1 MDFGIKILITTTIST
16 ATMNITC
23 IILIII
29 IIMIE
34 TRCVIVNLVRVDKDE
49 AVVGVE
55 AACGERLLD
64 RLARQLGRASH
75 LVKMLV
81 MIGSHKS
88 RAS

>member
-29 IIMIE
+29 MIE
-34 TRCVIVNLVRVDKDE
+34 TRCVIANLVRVDKDE

>member
-1 MDFGIKILITTTIST
+1 MDFGIKIIITTTIST
-16 ATMNITC
+16 ATMNRTF
-23 IILIII
+23 IIF

-55 AACGERLLD
+55 GACGERLLD
-64 RLARQLGRASH
+64 SLARQLGRASH
-75 LVKMLV
+75 LLKMLV
-81 MIGSHKS
+81 KIGSHKS

>member
-29 IIMIE
+29 MIE
-34 TRCVIVNLVRVDKDE
+34 TRCVIANLVRVDKDE

-55 AACGERLLD
+55 GACGERLLD
-64 RLARQLGRASH
+64 RLARQLGGASH

>member
-29 IIMIE
+29 MIE
-34 TRCVIVNLVRVDKDE
+34 TRCVIANLVRVDKDE
-49 AVVGVE
+49 AVIGVE

-64 RLARQLGRASH
+64 RLARQLGGASH
-75 LVKMLV
+75 LVEMLV
-81 MIGSHKS
+81 MIGSRKS
-88 RAS
+88 FAS

>member
-1 MDFGIKILITTTIST
+1 
-16 ATMNITC
+16 MNITL
-23 IILIII
+23 IIFII
-29 IIMIE
+29 IIMVK
-34 TRCVIVNLVRVDKDE
+34 TRCVIANLVRVDKDE

-81 MIGSHKS
+81 MIVATQGTWFIMTIPNMII
-88 RAS
+88 A

>member
-1 MDFGIKILITTTIST
+1 MDFGIKIIITTTIST
-16 ATMNITC
+16 ATMNRTF
-23 IILIII
+23 IIF

>member
-1 MDFGIKILITTTIST
+1 MDFGIKIIITTTIST
-16 ATMNITC
+16 ATMNRTF
-23 IILIII
+23 IIF

-55 AACGERLLD
+55 GACGERLLD